1 MPIDVTCTGC
11 KARFQV
17 SDKFAGKQGPCPKC
31 KAVIQVPEKSAQV
44 VVHAPE
50 VTGPKDSKGKAV
62 LKPITRKDTRL
73 TPLLLVSLIGSVA
86 LVLGGAIALRFMYPL
101 PPPEK
106 PTPGVVARKAVKPA
120 ERPVPTAFLAL
131 GALILAPPL
140 SWAGYSFL
148 RDDELE
154 PLSGKELLTRT
165 MICSA
170 TYATLWA
177 IYLLVKMLAL
187 GGVSPDATTMLW
199 LVPPFVVAGGA
210 VGYACFNL
218 TYSVGLVHYGFYLVC
233 TVLLRLVIG
242 LSAL

>member
-31 KAVIQVPEKSAQV
+31 KTVIQVPEKSEQV

-50 VTGPKDSKGKAV
+50 VTGPKDSKGTAV

-73 TPLLLVSLIGSVA
+73 TPLLLTCLIGSVL
-86 LVLGGAIALRFMYPL
+86 LVLGGAIGLRYLYPL

-106 PTPGVVARKAVKPA
+106 PVPGQMARKAAKPV

-131 GALILAPPL
+131 GAIILAPPL
-140 SWAGYSFL
+140 CWAGYSFL

-154 PLSGKELLTRT
+154 AISGKELLTRT
-165 MICSA
+165 AICSA
-170 TYATLWA
+170 SYALLWA
-177 IYLLVKMLAL
+177 IYLLVKSLAL

-210 VGYACFNL
+210 AGYGCFNL

-242 LSAL
+242 LSVL